1 MDWVLSIQ
9 KAIDYIEENLTEDIS
24 YEKIASLGFSSSFHF
39 QRIFSLLCGYSLG
52 EYIRLRRLTLAG
64 IELSRGESKVID
76 VALKYGYDSPD
87 SFAKAFFKFHGITPS
102 QARAEGSTLKSFS
115 PLSIKI
121 SLEGGNTM
129 DYRIEEKEAFNVIE
143 KVEIHT
149 TENDENLKSITK
161 FWERAHADG
170 TVDKLEDLASD
181 KKYLFGVCYENKNPK
196 EKTFEYSI
204 ATICDNEIETPEG
217 FRKNT
222 IPKNTWLIFTCIG
235 AMPHA
240 IQEGWK
246 KIFSEFFP
254 TSVYRPTG
262 KFDIEAYPDG
272 DTNSADYLSEIW
284 IPVERK

>member
-9 KAIDYIEENLTEDIS
+9 KAIDYIEENLTEDIN

-129 DYRIEEKEAFNVIE
+129 DYRIEEKDAFNVIE
-143 KVEIHT
+143 KVEIQT

-204 ATICDNEIETPEG
+204 AAICDNEIEIPEG

-222 IPKNTWLIFTCIG
+222 IPKNTWFSLASVLCLTPYKKDGKKSFPSFSPPPSIVLRESLISKPIPTEIRIARITLVKFG
-235 AMPHA
+235 
-240 IQEGWK
+240 
-246 KIFSEFFP
+246 FP
-254 TSVYRPTG
+254 
-262 KFDIEAYPDG
+262 
-272 DTNSADYLSEIW
+272 
-284 IPVERK
+284 